1 MEYEIALRHHTHG
14 EGANK
19 IMRRTY
25 MIKTDGQMTC
35 NKKDSITK
43 LGIGMTVTE
52 WRWREAYCYTR
63 NRTTMGRYSVGERQ
77 MTITFHA
84 GTQDLLI
91 LSWNMMS
98 IDSNSHGR

>member
-43 LGIGMTVTE
+43 LGMTMTMTE
-52 WRWREAYCYTR
+52 WRWREGEAYCYTR
-63 NRTTMGRYSVGERQ
+63 NRITMGRYSVGKRNNDNHVPARSSGSLDTELE
-77 MTITFHA
+77 H
-84 GTQDLLI
+84 DEY
-91 LSWNMMS
+91 
-98 IDSNSHGR
+98 

>member
-35 NKKDSITK
+35 NKKDSIPKPK
-43 LGIGMTVTE
+43 LGMTMTK
-52 WRWREAYCYTR
+52 WREAYCYTQKR

-77 MTITFHA
+77 
-84 GTQDLLI
+84 
-91 LSWNMMS
+91 
-98 IDSNSHGR
+98 

>member
-43 LGIGMTVTE
+43 LGMTMTE
-52 WRWREAYCYTR
+52 WRLGEKLIVTR
-63 NRTTMGRYSVGERQ
+63 GIVPRWVG
-77 MTITFHA
+77 TV
-84 GTQDLLI
+84 
-91 LSWNMMS
+91 
-98 IDSNSHGR
+98 

>member
-1 MEYEIALRHHTHG
+1 MWQYSHSYIWSTGFALRHHTHG

-43 LGIGMTVTE
+43 LGMTMTE
-52 WRWREAYCYTR
+52 WREAYCYTR

-77 MTITFHA
+77 
-84 GTQDLLI
+84 
-91 LSWNMMS
+91 
-98 IDSNSHGR
+98 